1 MQTLSELGHE
11 VALRRRQLGLKQGE
25 VARAA
30 GIAQEMLS
38 RFERGRCAEFGSRKL
53 LAVLVVLGLELG
65 FAKTGVPGS
74 LEDLRRERGG
84 EA

>member
-11 VALRRRQLGLKQGE
+11 VALRRRQLGLKQGD

-53 LAVLVVLGLELG
+53 LAVDRPAFRRHPVAIIDGNDR
-65 FAKTGVPGS
+65 GVYGQQQAVH
-74 LEDLRRERGG
+74 G
-84 EA
+84 

>member
-1 MQTLSELGHE
+1 MQTISELGHE
-11 VALRRRQLGLKQGE
+11 VALRRRELGLKQGD
-25 VARAA
+25 VAREA

-53 LAVLVVLGLELG
+53 LAVLAVLGTELR
-65 FAKTGVPGS
+65 FAEVVVSAS

-84 EA
+84 GA